1 MYFDA
6 QSQNRKTKPCMT
18 PTFRVCM
25 QEYTCNRICMQARM
39 SCSSILYFKSVI
51 ISGRGARLAYLVI
64 KPIHVLPPLPPPP
77 IHVLTS
83 PHSPL
88 SLKLE
93 KYIFWPYQ
101 KLVISLAL

>member
-25 QEYTCNRICMQARM
+25 QEYACNRICMQVRM

-64 KPIHVLPPLPPPP
+64 KPIHVLPPPPPP
-77 IHVLTS
+77 PHTCPHLPSLS
-83 PHSPL
+83 PII
-88 SLKLE
+88 E
-93 KYIFWPYQ
+93 
-101 KLVISLAL
+101 A